1 MINSQR
7 DDGMIHIH
15 SCFNSKLFNKYR
27 GESLLFFLIFCM
39 TTTLSAQT
47 PFDLQGHRGARGLL
61 PENTLPAFEKAMEL
75 GVTTLELDVGVTK
88 DGIVVISHDRALN
101 PEITRDA
108 SGAYLTAPVL
118 VNRLTLAEIKT
129 YDVGRINPESQYAKR
144 FPDQQPID
152 GTRMPALSSL
162 FKRVEALGAK
172 KMRFNIE
179 TKISP
184 EKHNDTVSAAVFA
197 RKLLDLVREHDMASR
212 VTIQSF
218 DWRTLQIV
226 GELQKGHTKQVLTS
240 CLSSQQPWGNNI
252 TPTSDKAPAWTGSV
266 RVAEHADVPSMVK
279 AAGCDIWSPYFAD
292 ISPALVAKA
301 HQLKLKV
308 IPWTTNSEAEMRAV
322 LDAGVDGL
330 ISDYPDRARAVLKER
345 GIQLPESVKITP

>member
-1 MINSQR
+1 MEGMLQENSLFDSNLR
-7 DDGMIHIH
+7 RLHAGRWLILCVICSIIWGM
-15 SCFNSKLFNKYR
+15 N
-27 GESLLFFLIFCM
+27 
-39 TTTLSAQT
+39 TATAQT
-47 PFDLQGHRGARGLL
+47 NSFDLQGHRGARGLL
-61 PENTLPAFEKAMEL
+61 PENTLPAFEKAIEL
-75 GVTTLELDVGVTK
+75 GVSTLELDVGVTK

-144 FPDQQPID
+144 FPDQQPVD
-152 GTRMPALSSL
+152 GTRMPALSTL

-172 KMRFNIE
+172 KLRFNIE

-184 EKHNDTVSAAVFA
+184 EKHNETVSAAVFA
-197 RKLLDLVREHDMASR
+197 RKLLDIVREHGMTSR

-226 GELQKGHTKQVLTS
+226 QELQAGHTKQVLTS
-240 CLSSQQPWGNNI
+240 CLTAQQPWTNNI
-252 TPTSDKAPAWTGSV
+252 TPKSDKGPFWTGSV
-266 RVAEHADVPSMVK
+266 RASDHADVPSMVK
-279 AAGCDIWSPYFAD
+279 AAGCDVWSPYFAD
-292 ISPALVAKA
+292 ITPALVNKA

-322 LDAGVDGL
+322 IDSGADGL
-330 ISDYPDRARAVLKER
+330 ITDFPDRARAVLKER
-345 GIQLPESVKITP
+345 GMALPESVKITP